1 MGKYMRKAKVVV
13 SGEVV
18 AAAVMELAAA
28 PLGVRTRA
36 RSLALQKRQGG
47 EYLELRSRRLEKLP
61 PPPPPPPR
69 RRATAAAATADATA
83 TESAEAEVSFGGE
96 NVLELEAMERIAPFV
111 SLNCVKNTWVA
122 PSPKYPR
129 VGATCLQGTKG
140 VPYERDEQVLRH
152 FWNTRE
158 TTPCSLIRDPD
169 TISTPG
175 STTRRSHS
183 SSHCKVQTPVRHN
196 IIPASAELEAF
207 FAAEEQRQRQAFI
220 DKYNFDPVNDCPLPG
235 RFEWVKLD

>member
-47 EYLELRSRRLEKLP
+47 EYLELRSRRLKKLP

-83 TESAEAEVSFGGE
+83 AENPEAEVSFGGE
-96 NVLELEAMERIAPFV
+96 NVLELEAMER
-111 SLNCVKNTWVA
+111 
-122 PSPKYPR
+122 
-129 VGATCLQGTKG
+129 
-140 VPYERDEQVLRH
+140 
-152 FWNTRE
+152 NTRE

>member
-96 NVLELEAMERIAPFV
+96 NVLELEAMERWGFSLFLLCDSFFV
-111 SLNCVKNTWVA
+111 FRGFLGWIDWGN
-122 PSPKYPR
+122 R
-129 VGATCLQGTKG
+129 VIRVQGLSTVREFLGFDVSIQFLHRKFLG
-140 VPYERDEQVLRH
+140 DFLVLLWRRAGPVLSGGSSARH
-152 FWNTRE
+152 HRWR
-158 TTPCSLIRDPD
+158 
-169 TISTPG
+169 
-175 STTRRSHS
+175 
-183 SSHCKVQTPVRHN
+183 
-196 IIPASAELEAF
+196 A
-207 FAAEEQRQRQAFI
+207 
-220 DKYNFDPVNDCPLPG
+220 
-235 RFEWVKLD
+235 

>member
-96 NVLELEAMERIAPFV
+96 NVLELEAMER
-111 SLNCVKNTWVA
+111 
-122 PSPKYPR
+122 
-129 VGATCLQGTKG
+129 
-140 VPYERDEQVLRH
+140 
-152 FWNTRE
+152 NTRE

>member
-83 TESAEAEVSFGGE
+83 AESAEAEVSFGGE
-96 NVLELEAMERIAPFV
+96 NVLELEAMERSSPVWRIKRPASPVACLIRRWRRSTPPAPLRTGGRRFTRT
-111 SLNCVKNTWVA
+111 SQPVA
-122 PSPKYPR
+122 PRNPTPPAAAAGCA
-129 VGATCLQGTKG
+129 GASTPASGTGTK
-140 VPYERDEQVLRH
+140 
-152 FWNTRE
+152 
-158 TTPCSLIRDPD
+158 
-169 TISTPG
+169 
-175 STTRRSHS
+175 
-183 SSHCKVQTPVRHN
+183 
-196 IIPASAELEAF
+196 
-207 FAAEEQRQRQAFI
+207 
-220 DKYNFDPVNDCPLPG
+220 
-235 RFEWVKLD
+235 

>member
-83 TESAEAEVSFGGE
+83 AESAEAEVSFGGE
-96 NVLELEAMERIAPFV
+96 NVLELEAMER
-111 SLNCVKNTWVA
+111 
-122 PSPKYPR
+122 
-129 VGATCLQGTKG
+129 
-140 VPYERDEQVLRH
+140 
-152 FWNTRE
+152 NTRE

-183 SSHCKVQTPVRHN
+183 SSHCKVQTPVRCN

-235 RFEWVKLD
+235 PFEWVKLD